1 MGRKLWLV
9 VPWCLLLAFV
19 SWTLMRERP
28 LVFANLSTAKTNIAA
43 SGYHCTSDRQDG
55 KFEFGFMV
63 TRVPTTWHDVGGV
76 LKIGSLPSEWQGKVW
91 IAQINDKFQ
100 LLSTPAPE
108 AADVRIWGNLIAFG
122 DRAFLDELESTLR
135 RHS

>member
-1 MGRKLWLV
+1 MCRKLWLV
-9 VPWCLLLAFV
+9 VPWCLLLALFT
-19 SWTLMRERP
+19 WTLVRERP
-28 LVFANLSTAKTNIAA
+28 IAFARLSAARTNIVE
-43 SGYHCTSDRQDG
+43 SGYHCTSDRKDG
-55 KFEFGFMV
+55 KLEFGFMV
-63 TRVPTTWHDVGGV
+63 TRVPTTWQDVGSV

-91 IAQINDKFQ
+91 VVQLNDKFQ
-100 LLSTPAPE
+100 LLSTPAPD